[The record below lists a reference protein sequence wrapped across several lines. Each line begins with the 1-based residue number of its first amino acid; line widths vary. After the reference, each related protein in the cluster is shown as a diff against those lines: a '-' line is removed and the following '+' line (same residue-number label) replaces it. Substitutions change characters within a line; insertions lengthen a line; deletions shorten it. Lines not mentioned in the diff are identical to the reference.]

1 MMENTYYIRS
11 RAKRMKRQKQVKKNI
26 ILLLL
31 STIVISAFMVFFASM
46 SIQASDMDHKVS
58 YKYYKSIMISQ
69 GDTLWSIAEENMDE
83 HYSTTREY
91 IDEVKRMNSLT
102 SDQIQSGSYLIIPYF
117 STEYKIN
124 DI

>member
-1 MMENTYYIRS
+1 
-11 RAKRMKRQKQVKKNI
+11 
-26 ILLLL
+26 
-31 STIVISAFMVFFASM
+31 
-46 SIQASDMDHKVS
+46 
-58 YKYYKSIMISQ
+58 
-69 GDTLWSIAEENMDE
+69 MDE